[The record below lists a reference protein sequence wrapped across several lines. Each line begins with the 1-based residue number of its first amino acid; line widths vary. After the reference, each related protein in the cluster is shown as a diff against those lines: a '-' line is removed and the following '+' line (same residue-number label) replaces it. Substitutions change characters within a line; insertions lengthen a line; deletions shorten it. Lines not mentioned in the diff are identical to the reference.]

1 MARQSLPLPLSDRPT
16 VVLNANA
23 LDLELLP
30 LEPGEAPSLEVSGG
44 REALKGISIE
54 REGDATRIEL
64 PGFWSGFE
72 LPSRL
77 TLKVPQHVR
86 ARIAND
92 AGRIRVEGLAG
103 CDLDLV
109 SQMGS
114 ITLEDV
120 RGRLKLQVDSGSIK
134 GDHLAGT
141 FDVRSTAGS
150 VKLRVDAL
158 DEGTHVVRT
167 TMGSVK
173 VELAKGQAVKIET
186 RTSLGTTRTRYPST
200 EDAKRVLK
208 LEADLGSVKVSEVDG
223 VEDERHGDWP
233 DWRRTWND
241 VASAVAATFNAP
253 AGPVAPTPPKAD
265 VSAEVRKVLEMV
277 SQGVVSVDD
286 AERLIRAMR

>member
-1 MARQSLPLPLSDRPT
+1 MSRHSLPLPLSDRPT
-16 VVLNANA
+16 IVLTANA
-23 LDLELLP
+23 LDLELVP
-30 LEPGEAPSLEVSGG
+30 LGPGESASVEVNGG

-54 REGDATRIEL
+54 RDGEATRIEL

-77 TLKVPQHVR
+77 TLRVPAHVR

-92 AGRIRVEGLAG
+92 AGRIQVEGLAG

-134 GDHLAGT
+134 GDHVAGT

-167 TMGSVK
+167 TMGAVK
-173 VELAKGQAVKIET
+173 VELAKGQLVKLET

-200 EDAKRVLK
+200 EDSKTVLR
-208 LEADLGSVKVSEVDG
+208 LEADLGSVKVSEVDA
-223 VEDERHGDWP
+223 VEDPRHGDWP
-233 DWRRTWND
+233 DWRRTWHD
-241 VASAVAATFNAP
+241 VAAAVASTFTAP
-253 AGPVAPTPPKAD
+253 AGPRPAPAQAD
-265 VSAEVRKVLEMV
+265 LSGEVRKVLEMV
-277 SQGVVSVDD
+277 SQGVVTVDD